1 MSYWIVSLYHGWL
14 PKRCW
19 CSVSCERPQRR
30 SELWTTS
37 WKPLG
42 LPLPAIFRKVNL
54 LLMKEISAPVEVDG
68 LSHQLGGFIYPRWC
82 RISSNSSLPFCN
94 QSFAISCPCCHAGDD
109 KNCFIQPNFGRNMPK
124 EEEEASSEVLEGCNH
139 FAAAKNIFFS
149 TSWSTPTDGVT
160 GSSGVWSSPAELNKS
175 VGDVSKSLSLSRGKE
190 GKFVSRQIWI
200 YK

>member
-1 MSYWIVSLYHGWL
+1 ML
-14 PKRCW
+14 P
-19 CSVSCERPQRR
+19 RR
-30 SELWTTS
+30 RWQKLLHSAEL
-37 WKPLG
+37 
-42 LPLPAIFRKVNL
+42 
-54 LLMKEISAPVEVDG
+54 
-68 LSHQLGGFIYPRWC
+68 
-82 RISSNSSLPFCN
+82 
-94 QSFAISCPCCHAGDD
+94 
-109 KNCFIQPNFGRNMPK
+109 PNFGRNMPK

-200 YK
+200 NSYSFLKQNVENRNGGFVYFRNSLCLYFVRCLFHGVFPRYVLNWGWRWILWLLVSQWVLLRRRS